1 MLIENGIVRIGCEIE
16 VASWRQGTKYQDTA
30 GRLIDAKF
38 MEGTKDDWKIWHN
51 YNCKCRLGCARVAK
65 GDILLPNPLVSMQYD
80 ASLPER
86 GAEFIVSPVLL
97 IDGMDEM
104 RQIWEIVCRDA
115 VWNDKKQNMRG
126 TGVATPSIHLHVS
139 AMVPGYA
146 AIPYQGAGGP
156 GARDGP
162 VEDALHALSMF
173 GVEFIALSDISR
185 YRRGLAFRQP
195 WRNADGR
202 GRHHGF
208 VHVKQIVPGNMAYI
222 EWRMFEA
229 AYNDWEYL
237 ETAAYLS
244 GAITRAL
251 LKPTTMALLMEA
263 GYRNQVDPALIE
275 AAIANNDTEAAL
287 ALVSRRRL
295 RALRA
300 IVEDELYDDTKGLRI
315 MVSKFEEV
323 EARV

>member
-1 MLIENGIVRIGCEIE
+1 MLVENGIVRIGCEIE
-16 VASWRQGTKYQDTA
+16 VAAYKTGTKYQDTA
-30 GRLIDAKF
+30 ARLVDAKF
-38 MEGTKDDWKIWHN
+38 MEGKKEDWTTWHN
-51 YNCKCRLGCARVAK
+51 YNCKCRLGCSRIAK
-65 GDILLPNPLVSMQYD
+65 GDILLPHPLVSMQYD

-86 GAEFIVSPVLL
+86 GAEFIISPVLL

-139 AMVPGYA
+139 AQEPGYA
-146 AIPYQGAGGP
+146 APPYQGTGGGGP
-156 GARDGP
+156 RDGN
-162 VEDALHALSMF
+162 VEDALHALSLF
-173 GVEFIALSDISR
+173 GVEFIALSDITR

-208 VHVKQIVPGNMAYI
+208 VQVKQIVPAHMAYI

-229 AYNDWEYL
+229 AYNDWEYF

-244 GAITRAL
+244 GAMTRAL
-251 LKPTTMALLMEA
+251 LKPATTALLMEA
-263 GYRNQVDPALIE
+263 GYRDQIDPALIE
-275 AAIANNDTEAAL
+275 AAIVNNDTEAAL
-287 ALVSRRRL
+287 ALVSGRRL

-300 IVEDELYDDTKGLRI
+300 IVEEELYDDTKGLRI

>member
-1 MLIENGIVRIGCEIE
+1 MLVENGIVRVGCEIE
-16 VASWRQGTKYQDTA
+16 VAAWKRGTKYQDTA
-30 GRLIDAKF
+30 SQLIDAKF
-38 MEGTKDDWKIWHN
+38 MEGTTAQWNPWHQ
-51 YNCKCRLGCARVAK
+51 YNCKCRLGCARIAK
-65 GDILLPNPLVSMQYD
+65 GDILLPTPLVSMQYD

-86 GAEFIVSPVLL
+86 GAEFIISPVLL

-104 RQIWEIVCRDA
+104 KQIWEIVCKDA
-115 VWNDKKQNMRG
+115 IWTDKKRAMRG
-126 TGVATPSIHLHVS
+126 GELASPSIHLHVS
-139 AMVPGYA
+139 AMLPGYTTA
-146 AIPYQGAGGP
+146 PYTGAP
-156 GARDGP
+156 PPRDRH
-162 VEDALHALSMF
+162 VEDALHALSLF
-173 GVEFIALSDISR
+173 GVEFIALSDITR

-208 VHVKQIVPGNMAYI
+208 VHVRQLIPGQLAYI

-229 AYNDWEYL
+229 AYNDWEYF

-244 GAITRAL
+244 GAITRSL
-251 LKPTTMALLMEA
+251 LKTNTLASLMEA
-263 GYRNQVDPALIE
+263 GYRDQVDPNLIE

-315 MVSKFEEV
+315 MASKFEEV
-323 EARV
+323 ETRV